1 MGHVCVC
8 TAKFWCFLGLTTAE
22 IYQPQQKVFSWRI
35 SWILV
40 SQMTL
45 KVLYNYY
52 EQRVHGI
59 RLNFLERS
67 YLTDIAQP
75 VKKQADWTI
84 NPSLIYG
91 RKCILHY

>member
-1 MGHVCVC
+1 
-8 TAKFWCFLGLTTAE
+8 
-22 IYQPQQKVFSWRI
+22 
-35 SWILV
+35 
-40 SQMTL
+40 MTL

-75 VKKQADWTI
+75 VKSKLTGPSIQASFMDKSAPYITNNITDCTQFVKQ
-84 NPSLIYG
+84 L
-91 RKCILHY
+91 